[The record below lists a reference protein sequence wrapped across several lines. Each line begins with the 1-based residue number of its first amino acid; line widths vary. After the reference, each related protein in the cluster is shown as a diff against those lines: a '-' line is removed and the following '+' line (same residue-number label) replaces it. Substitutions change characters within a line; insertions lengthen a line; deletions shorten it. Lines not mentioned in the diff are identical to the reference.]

1 MNRIRRFAACV
12 VVGFAMAAVGAAA
25 AAQDGVP
32 DGSLPSAKGAIAG
45 GPSAALAATE
55 YQVEYRHPTETN
67 NEWRVSVSWTTDYTY
82 AKGTY
87 DYLVGLQTY
96 DVRLYKRTR

>member
-1 MNRIRRFAACV
+1 MKRIRTLLASV
-12 VVGFAMAAVGAAA
+12 VVGLSLAPFGMIATARDRTSPSDNAPIAA
-25 AAQDGVP
+25 
-32 DGSLPSAKGAIAG
+32 
-45 GPSAALAATE
+45 GPQAALAATE

-67 NEWRVSVSWTTDYTY
+67 NEWRVSVAWTTDYTY

-96 DVRLYKRTR
+96 DVRFYQRTR